1 MTDLKNA
8 ALTASAVLLAVLIL
22 ATLVRAVIG
31 PRFTDRVI
39 AVNMINTM
47 AVAIIAILSVR
58 LKEDFLVDVALV
70 YALLSFLTV
79 VVMVRLVLVR
89 HWRKAKCTKSEP
101 GEKEA
106 EEHGE

>member
-1 MTDLKNA
+1 MTNLKNA

-22 ATLVRAVIG
+22 VTLVRAVIG
-31 PRFTDRVI
+31 PRFTDRMI

-79 VVMVRLVLVR
+79 VVMARLVLVC
-89 HWRKAKCTKSEP
+89 HWGKGRCAKPEP

-106 EEHGE
+106 AEHGE

>member
-1 MTDLKNA
+1 MTDLKNL

-47 AVAIIAILSVR
+47 AVAIIVILSVR
-58 LKEDFLVDVALV
+58 LKQDFLVDVALV

-79 VVMVRLVLVR
+79 VVMTRLVLVR
-89 HWRKAKCTKSEP
+89 HWRKCRRSEP
-101 GEKEA
+101 TDEKREA
-106 EEHGE
+106 AEHAE

>member
-8 ALTASAVLLAVLIL
+8 ALTAAAVLLAALML
-22 ATLVRAVIG
+22 ATLIRAVRG
-31 PRFTDRVI
+31 PRFTDRIV

-47 AVAIIAILSVR
+47 AVAVIAILSVA
-58 LKEDFLVDVALV
+58 LEADFLVDVALV

-79 VVMVRLVLVR
+79 VVMARLVLVR
-89 HWRKAKCTKSEP
+89 HWRKGKCAGAGT

-106 EEHGE
+106 AEHGE